1 MDSDT
6 PGLSTP
12 DELRRDGADGSERG
26 GLPGRTSPRR
36 ERPSSRLRGGFDVG
50 QLSDDAYWAMMAV
63 SCLTGGLVV
72 PIISIRDLTRGAAA
86 IFEAIKAKPGEPPYI
101 ITRNG
106 KPVAALVP
114 IDESQVETLLLSA
127 APALVRQRDSAANA
141 RSEGRTISL
150 DEFLAD
156 DDDLDTAA
164 EREVAPIPAQL
175 HAPRAGSWAAVSVG
189 LHRLFG
195 DEMAGYVTDAA
206 YERAVAVTSRAING
220 MKGLSGTG
228 FNEEAVAPIQ
238 QMNQELI
245 VRGVQQEMVS
255 GIGNQLNAI
264 ETGAAADPVTSLRD
278 MTGKAQ
284 TDLVLDEVTEKV
296 TELNDDFVRSASESE
311 GEFLWSYRAELRAGI
326 ETVASQ
332 SQLAGP
338 YLR

>member
-1 MDSDT
+1 M
-6 PGLSTP
+6 
-12 DELRRDGADGSERG
+12 
-26 GLPGRTSPRR
+26 
-36 ERPSSRLRGGFDVG
+36 
-50 QLSDDAYWAMMAV
+50 
-63 SCLTGGLVV
+63 

-86 IFEAIKAKPGEPPYI
+86 IFEAIKAKPGDPPYI

-156 DDDLDTAA
+156 DDDADAAA
-164 EREVAPIPAQL
+164 ERAVAPIPTRLPAL
-175 HAPRAGSWAAVSVG
+175 LAGHGYAAVSVG

-195 DEMAGYVTDAA
+195 DEMAEYVTDAA
-206 YERAVAVTSRAING
+206 YERAVGVTSRAING
-220 MKGLSGTG
+220 VKGQSGTG

-245 VRGVQQEMVS
+245 VLGVQQEMVS

-264 ETGAAADPVTSLRD
+264 ETGTAADPVTSLRD

-284 TDLVLDEVTEKV
+284 TDHVLDVVTEKV
-296 TELNDDFVRSASESE
+296 TALNDDFVRYASESE
-311 GEFLWSYRAELRAGI
+311 GEFLWSYRAVLRAGI

-338 YLR
+338 HLRYPVPGEPITSQDVSEHPAAVDSARPTAVNQKLHSARVRRPAP

>member
-1 MDSDT
+1 M
-6 PGLSTP
+6 
-12 DELRRDGADGSERG
+12 
-26 GLPGRTSPRR
+26 
-36 ERPSSRLRGGFDVG
+36 
-50 QLSDDAYWAMMAV
+50 
-63 SCLTGGLVV
+63 

-86 IFEAIKAKPGEPPYI
+86 IFEAIKAKPDDPPYI

-127 APALVRQRDSAANA
+127 APDLVRQRDSAANA
-141 RSEGRTISL
+141 HSEGRTISL

-156 DDDLDTAA
+156 DDDVDAAA
-164 EREVAPIPAQL
+164 ERAVAPIPAPLPAL
-175 HAPRAGSWAAVSVG
+175 HAGHGYAAVSVG

-195 DEMAGYVTDAA
+195 DEMAEYVTTAA
-206 YERAVAVTSRAING
+206 YERAIAVTSRAING
-220 MKGLSGTG
+220 VNGPSGTG

-245 VRGVQQEMVS
+245 VLAVQQEMVS

-264 ETGAAADPVTSLRD
+264 ETGTTADPVTSLRD

-284 TDLVLDEVTEKV
+284 TDLVLDVVTEKV
-296 TELNDDFVRSASESE
+296 TALNDDFVRYASESE
-311 GEFLWSYRAELRAGI
+311 GDFLWSYRAELRAGI
-326 ETVASQ
+326 ETVALR

-338 YLR
+338 YLRSPVPRDPITSQANSEYPTAME